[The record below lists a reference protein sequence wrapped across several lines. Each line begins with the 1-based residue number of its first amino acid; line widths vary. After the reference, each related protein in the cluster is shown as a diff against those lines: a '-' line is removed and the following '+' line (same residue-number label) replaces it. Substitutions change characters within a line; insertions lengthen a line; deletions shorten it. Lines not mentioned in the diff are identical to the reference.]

1 MSFRE
6 KSAWAMALLMTVAG
20 AFYGWQVLSLSHALG
35 ETAPPLAAGLPY
47 VFLVVVGAIVA
58 QTVLA
63 LAWPREAD
71 APADERER
79 QIQLKADAWSGVLL
93 GVGVVGAMLLYLP
106 GGDGR
111 LLFHLVAA
119 SLIVSQIAEYLFTIV
134 LFRRGL

>member
-6 KSAWAMALLMTVAG
+6 KSAWAMALLITAAG
-20 AFYGWQVLSLSHALG
+20 AFYAWQVLSLSRALG

-79 QIQLKADAWSGVLL
+79 QIQLKASAWSGVLL
-93 GVGVVGAMLLYLP
+93 AVGVVGAMLLYLP
-106 GGDGR
+106 GGSGR

-119 SLIVSQIAEYLFTIV
+119 SLIAAQIADYAVAIV